1 MSHFRLLAACAA
13 LSSLAAAAEYQVDSA
28 HTAASF
34 AVRHMMVS
42 TVRGQFK
49 GVTGTVVWDPERLDT
64 ASINVAI
71 DANTVNTGEP
81 KRDAHLK
88 SPDFFDTAKYPAL
101 AFKSRRV
108 TRSGDTIS
116 VTGDLTMHGVARE
129 VVLTVDGPT
138 PVTKDPFGNLRFGAS
153 ATGKVNRKDWGLVWN
168 KALDGGGLL
177 IGDDVSITIDIEA
190 FRKP

>member
-1 MSHFRLLAACAA
+1 MLAT
-13 LSSLAAAAEYQVDSA
+13 AAEYQIDSA

-42 TVRGQFK
+42 TVRGQLK
-49 GVTGTVVWDPERLDT
+49 GVKGTVVWDPEHLDT
-64 ASINVAI
+64 ARIDVVI
-71 DANTVNTGEP
+71 DANTINTGEE

-101 AFKSRRV
+101 SFKSKRV
-108 TRSGDTIS
+108 TRNGGGVA
-116 VTGDLTMHGVARE
+116 VTGDLTMHGVTRE

-153 ATGKVNRKDWGLVWN
+153 ATGKVDRKDWGLVWN
-168 KALDGGGLL
+168 KNLDGGGLL
-177 IGDDVSITIDIEA
+177 IGDEVSLTIDVEA